1 MSYEKVPGEIAWAI
15 GTNGR
20 IAVTNN
26 KIVIQRSKGFG
37 SMLLHGLKGDKEIF
51 ISKISSIQFKLPGTF
66 SAGYIQFELG
76 GGLSS
81 QRGILAATQ
90 DENTVMFAQKTDK
103 KSRTH
108 GADRFTRLKNFIEEK
123 MEAKENPQLV
133 PVVQQVEQP
142 AAKSP
147 VEQIK
152 EWKELLDAGAIT
164 EEEYNIKKKEILGS
178 Q

>member
-1 MSYEKVPGEIAWAI
+1 MSYEKIPDEIAWAT

-37 SMLLHGLKGDKEIF
+37 SMLLHGLKGNKEIF

-81 QRGILAATQ
+81 QSGILAATR
-90 DENTVMFAQKTDK
+90 DENTVMFAQKSDK
-103 KSRTH
+103 RSRTH
-108 GADRFTRLKNFIEEK
+108 GADRFVRLKNFIEKK
-123 MEAKENPQLV
+123 MEAKENPQ
-133 PVVQQVEQP
+133 PISEVQQAV
-142 AAKSP
+142 KSP
-147 VEQIK
+147 IEQIK

-164 EEEYNIKKKEILGS
+164 EEEYNIKKKEILES
-178 Q
+178 N